1 MFVLS
6 VLDMQRAAK
15 ETHIFQSVIYLRVI
29 DSFRGTETQQTSA
42 SASGNFDIYSQA
54 PKETEA
60 ADMYRRSLDFEYFRI
75 VKNSKAPRM
84 VGDIQIL
91 EDFIHLQK
99 KNADTGRKTGHFR
112 YFWTVKKYRHAPNMA
127 ALPVTFDILTREK
140 EATDIAFLVPVFGH
154 TEGAEREDAAD
165 IDCFTV
171 IFLGRED
178 IKKPARTC
186 TSNIYATGGRYN
198 KLTRR

>member
-1 MFVLS
+1 
-6 VLDMQRAAK
+6 
-15 ETHIFQSVIYLRVI
+15 
-29 DSFRGTETQQTSA
+29 
-42 SASGNFDIYSQA
+42 
-54 PKETEA
+54 
-60 ADMYRRSLDFEYFRI
+60 MYRKSVDFEYFHI
-75 VKNSKAPRM
+75 VKSLKAPNIAVVISRFWK
-84 VGDIQIL
+84 IL
-91 EDFIHLQK
+91 HTSERK
-99 KNADTGRKTGHFR
+99 KADTGCKARHFR
-112 YFWTVKKYRHAPNMA
+112 YFWTVKGYGDAPNMA

-186 TSNIYATGGRYN
+186 TSNIYATSGRYN